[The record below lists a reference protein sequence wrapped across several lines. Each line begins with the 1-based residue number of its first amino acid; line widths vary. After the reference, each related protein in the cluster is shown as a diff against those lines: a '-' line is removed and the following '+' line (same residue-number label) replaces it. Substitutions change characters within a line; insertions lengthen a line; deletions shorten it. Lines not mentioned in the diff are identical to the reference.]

1 MVYQGG
7 AVIVKYVR
15 KSRAKRIFIY
25 FLVVILIFGI
35 LFLWLIDW
43 MVRPM
48 IQTYGNNQAV
58 TAATR
63 AVNDAVEKVL
73 SRMSI
78 GYDQLSSVI
87 KDEQGAIKSI
97 ETNTGNTNLIKSAVS
112 KAILD
117 ELETQKIQKV
127 NIPIGSLAGGLLT
140 GRGPDITIKVPMDST
155 VETVFSN
162 KFESAGINQTR
173 HDITLEVKVIIY
185 TVVQGKS
192 VKTEV
197 KTGFTVAECILVG
210 EVPRWMVSRAE

>member
-185 TVVQGKS
+185 SVVQGKS